1 MSLPINIP
9 TNNLFRNKKY
19 TDYNDKIDK
28 HYKNISKSCPIY
40 ERNNNSSSFEDYYNN
55 KHHSSLSISAG
66 GGSSPI
72 CPDKRMH
79 VIMMMKP
86 RDEIENYKNE
96 IIEKNDTDIELAQQ
110 EIENDIMKESLGT
123 SSLESYMI
131 MYLSDSDDEQ
141 NNKLQHN
148 ETEYKNEIIN
158 NKNHKT
164 EKITIEENEQNNN
177 EDSVPFFESEYFP
190 FNDQTFEDVALY
202 LWNQQQQ
209 YELEEQTF

>member
-19 TDYNDKIDK
+19 NDYNDEIDK
-28 HYKNISKSCPIY
+28 YSKKISKSCPIY
-40 ERNNNSSSFEDYYNN
+40 YRNNNSSSFENYNN
-55 KHHSSLSISAG
+55 NKQYSSLSISAG

-72 CPDKRMH
+72 CPDKKMH
-79 VIMMMKP
+79 IIMMMKP
-86 RDEIENYKNE
+86 RDEIDNYKNE
-96 IIEKNDTDIELAQQ
+96 IIEKNDTDIELTQQ
-110 EIENDIMKESLGT
+110 EIKNNIMKESLGT

-141 NNKLQHN
+141 NQ
-148 ETEYKNEIIN
+148 
-158 NKNHKT
+158 
-164 EKITIEENEQNNN
+164 KITMEENEQNKIDNN
-177 EDSVPFFESEYFP
+177 EDSVPFFECEYFP
-190 FNDQTFEDVALY
+190 FNDQTFEDVGLY